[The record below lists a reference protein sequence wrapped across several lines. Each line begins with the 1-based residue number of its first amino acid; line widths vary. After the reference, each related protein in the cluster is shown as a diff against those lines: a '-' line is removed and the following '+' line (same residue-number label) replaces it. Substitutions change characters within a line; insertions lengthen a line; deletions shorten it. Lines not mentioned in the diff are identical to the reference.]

1 MSPRLVLTHL
11 HRAAIW
17 RNVRSHMA
25 TATIS
30 RRRPTNGPDA
40 GRQHGQ
46 GAERFGRLITNGDV
60 GSHGHLLLLGLD
72 VIDTVALVELLEQG
86 LAYAAFEQLAMNSG
100 LSSDTLQG
108 LIDIPS
114 RTMARRRQDGR
125 FHSDESDRLVRAAR
139 IVGGALAL
147 FEGDREAAARWLT
160 SPQRGLGG
168 AMPVQFARMEVGAL
182 EVERLM
188 ERLNHGVVA

>member
-11 HRAAIW
+11 HKSAIW
-17 RNVRSHMA
+17 RTVRSHMA
-25 TATIS
+25 TANIS
-30 RRRPTNGPDA
+30 RRHHTNGPAA
-40 GRQHGQ
+40 GRQHSQ
-46 GAERFGRLITNGDV
+46 GAERFGRLVTSGDV

-86 LAYAAFEQLAMNSG
+86 LAYVAFEQLAMNSG
-100 LSSDTLQG
+100 LSSDTLQT

-114 RTMARRRQDGR
+114 RTMTRRRQDGR
-125 FHSDESDRLVRAAR
+125 FHRDESDRLVRAAR

-188 ERLNHGVVA
+188 ERLNHGVVT